1 MATTAEYGL
10 GPFTFP
16 RGWFMVAE
24 ASELDNGPIGVR
36 FFANDFVIYR
46 GQSGKIVMLDAY
58 CPHMGTHLCKNTT
71 SYIVKDGNQIHGD
84 SIRCPYHG
92 WSFGADGKC
101 DDIPYAKRIP
111 DAAKVRSYLA
121 VEQAGAIFMWH
132 DEEGLEPD
140 FKLPDMSEWD
150 DPSYV
155 RWKFDHMGQLAIHG
169 QEVLDNMTDYGH
181 FVPVHGST
189 MCAYFENEFRGPV
202 SVQRFGCGHRTL
214 VTGDSILETD
224 TWYTGPGIL
233 LSRMKGMHPS
243 LMIITNT
250 PIEDGVTKVW
260 HALMVHSGKAKATE
274 EDVPMGRAY
283 QEASRQ
289 AFAQDFEI
297 WTYKKPAIQILQVP
311 EDGPFHKGRIWYSQF
326 FNERAKA
333 KAIQA
338 RIDGISPTKN
348 QNESPEKN
356 QRPFT
361 SSLAA

>member
-10 GPFTFP
+10 GEFTFP

-24 ASELDNGPIGVR
+24 ACELDNGPIAVR

-46 GQSGKIVMLDAY
+46 GQSGRVVMLDAY

-71 SYIVKDGNQIHGD
+71 SYIVRDGTQIHGD
-84 SIRCPYHG
+84 SIRCPYHA

-101 DDIPYAKRIP
+101 DDIPYAKKIP
-111 DAAKVRSYLA
+111 PSAKVKSYTV

-132 DEEGLEPD
+132 DPEELEPD
-140 FKLPDMSEWD
+140 FPLPAMPEWD
-150 DPSYV
+150 NASYV
-155 RWKFDHMGQLAIHG
+155 RWKFDHMGVLAIHG
-169 QEVLDNMTDYGH
+169 QEVLDNMCDYGH

-189 MCAYFENEFRGPV
+189 QATYFENEYRGPV
-202 SVQRFGCGHRTL
+202 CVQRFGAGHRTL
-214 VTGDSILETD
+214 VTDTGLLETD

-233 LSRMKGMHPS
+233 MSRMEGKHPS
-243 LMIITNT
+243 LMIIANT

-260 HALMVHSGKAKATE
+260 HALMVHSGKDVATE

-283 QEASRQ
+283 QEASRL

-297 WTYKKPAIQILQVP
+297 WANKKPALQILQIP

-326 FNERAKA
+326 FNPRAKA
-333 KAIQA
+333 ASIQA
-338 RIDGISPTKN
+338 RIDGIAPTKN
-348 QNESPEKN
+348 QGESPVKN
-356 QRPFT
+356 QRPFD
-361 SSLAA
+361 SLAA